1 MKLGEYL
8 EPEYVL
14 ADVQAKTKKE
24 VLREMLGPLQDM
36 PGVDPDKALDILLER
51 EKLGTTGIGDG
62 IAIPHGKLDGLGRIV
77 LTVGRSAEGV
87 DFQALDHRP
96 CHIFF
101 MVLAPEQAAGMHLR
115 ILAHI
120 SRLLKN
126 EGFRDRL
133 LEADADSLYKLIAAT

>member
-14 ADVQAKTKKE
+14 ADMKAENKQEA
-24 VLREMLGPLQDM
+24 LRELLEPLQNV
-36 PGVDPDKALDILLER
+36 PGVDVQHALDILLER
-51 EKLGTTGIGDG
+51 ERIGTTGIGDG
-62 IAIPHGKLDGLGRIV
+62 IAIPHGKLEELERI
-77 LTVGRSAEGV
+77 LLIFGRSAKGV
-87 DFQALDHRP
+87 DFQALDHKP

-101 MVLAPEQAAGMHLR
+101 MVLAPEQTTGTHLR

-126 EGFRDRL
+126 EGFRDSL
-133 LEADADSLYKLIAAT
+133 MQADPGELHKLIATT